1 MVVLILISIA
11 LLVWGFVSGFET
23 STHEVL
29 PPTNAL
35 LTWAAI
41 MIGIAIFC
49 WIVVGLIVNVKND
62 PKSLVKMG
70 IVLVGLVAL
79 CLVAA
84 GLSLW
89 LPREAAAR
97 RVSDLYRRYEPNP
110 HLSVAFIE
118 GFKVNDTLA
127 VDVTTVTALDDEGWD
142 TLRADFR
149 IRQLPEHTQNKIDS
163 GQDIVS
169 VRIVLKSN
177 PAFPMDTVD
186 MENNVVVGISRLNRV
201 VSIFNTDTEKQI
213 DAILHYNYEK
223 NIQTNK

>member
-1 MVVLILISIA
+1 MKPRGVKI
-11 LLVWGFVSGFET
+11 F
-23 STHEVL
+23 
-29 PPTNAL
+29 
-35 LTWAAI
+35 WA
-41 MIGIAIFC
+41 
-49 WIVVGLIVNVKND
+49 VG
-62 PKSLVKMG
+62 
-70 IVLVGLVAL
+70 VAL
-79 CLVAA
+79 VVAVAVGGLLYPWLLPGA
-84 GLSLW
+84 G
-89 LPREAAAR
+89 
-97 RVSDLYRRYEPNP
+97 VSDPYRRYEDNP
-110 HLSVAFIE
+110 HLDVTFLRN
-118 GFKVNDTLA
+118 FPVNDTLA
-127 VDVTTVTALDDEGWD
+127 VDVTLLQALDDEGWD

-223 NIQTNK
+223 NIQTNN

>member
-1 MVVLILISIA
+1 MSRRTFWIL
-11 LLVWGFVSGFET
+11 V
-23 STHEVL
+23 
-29 PPTNAL
+29 
-35 LTWAAI
+35 
-41 MIGIAIFC
+41 
-49 WIVVGLIVNVKND
+49 
-62 PKSLVKMG
+62 
-70 IVLVGLVAL
+70 VAL

-149 IRQLPEHTQNKIDS
+149 IPELPDHIQKRIEEGKDLT
-163 GQDIVS
+163 G
-169 VRIVLKSN
+169 VRLVPKSD
-177 PAFPMDTVD
+177 PTLPMDTVD
-186 MENNVVVGISRLNRV
+186 ITRNNVLG
-201 VSIFNTDTEKQI
+201 VSPLKRTIAIFNTETESQI
-213 DAILHYNYEK
+213 NATMNYNFR
-223 NIQTNK
+223 IQ

>member
-1 MVVLILISIA
+1 MSRRTFWILI
-11 LLVWGFVSGFET
+11 
-23 STHEVL
+23 
-29 PPTNAL
+29 
-35 LTWAAI
+35 
-41 MIGIAIFC
+41 
-49 WIVVGLIVNVKND
+49 
-62 PKSLVKMG
+62 
-70 IVLVGLVAL
+70 VAL

-149 IRQLPEHTQNKIDS
+149 IPELPPLFQQKIEDGKDMLSMRFVSKTDPSHTMDS
-163 GQDIVS
+163 
-169 VRIVLKSN
+169 
-177 PAFPMDTVD
+177 VD
-186 MENNVVVGISRLNRV
+186 MLNNNVIAISRLKRTIC
-201 VSIFNTDTEKQI
+201 IFYTSTIAEQQCI
-213 DAILHYNYEK
+213 YYNQLEK
-223 NIQTNK
+223 NITNK

>member
-1 MVVLILISIA
+1 MSRRTFWIL
-11 LLVWGFVSGFET
+11 V
-23 STHEVL
+23 
-29 PPTNAL
+29 
-35 LTWAAI
+35 
-41 MIGIAIFC
+41 
-49 WIVVGLIVNVKND
+49 
-62 PKSLVKMG
+62 
-70 IVLVGLVAL
+70 VAL

-149 IRQLPEHTQNKIDS
+149 IPELPPLFQQQIEDGKDMLSLRFVSKTDPSHTMDS
-163 GQDIVS
+163 
-169 VRIVLKSN
+169 
-177 PAFPMDTVD
+177 VD
-186 MENNVVVGISRLNRV
+186 MLNNNVIAISRLKRTIC
-201 VSIFNTDTEKQI
+201 IFYTSTIAEQQCI
-213 DAILHYNYEK
+213 YYNQLEK
-223 NIQTNK
+223 NITNK

>member
-1 MVVLILISIA
+1 MSRRTFWIL
-11 LLVWGFVSGFET
+11 V
-23 STHEVL
+23 
-29 PPTNAL
+29 
-35 LTWAAI
+35 
-41 MIGIAIFC
+41 
-49 WIVVGLIVNVKND
+49 
-62 PKSLVKMG
+62 
-70 IVLVGLVAL
+70 VAL

-149 IRQLPEHTQNKIDS
+149 IPELPDHIQKRIEEGKDLT
-163 GQDIVS
+163 GVRLVS
-169 VRIVLKSN
+169 KSD
-177 PAFPMDTVD
+177 PTLPMDTVD
-186 MENNVVVGISRLNRV
+186 ITRNNVLG
-201 VSIFNTDTEKQI
+201 VSILKRTIAIFNTETESQI
-213 DAILHYNYEK
+213 NATMNYNFR
-223 NIQTNK
+223 IQ

>member
-1 MVVLILISIA
+1 MMPRKIKLFWRVGAVLAA
-11 LLVWGFVSGFET
+11 LTAVAV
-23 STHEVL
+23 
-29 PPTNAL
+29 
-35 LTWAAI
+35 AA
-41 MIGIAIFC
+41 A
-49 WIVVGLIVNVKND
+49 
-62 PKSLVKMG
+62 
-70 IVLVGLVAL
+70 VLV
-79 CLVAA
+79 
-84 GLSLW
+84 
-89 LPREAAAR
+89 PRMG
-97 RVSDLYRRYEPNP
+97 VSDLYRRYEGNP
-110 HLSVAFIE
+110 HLDVTYLRNFP
-118 GFKVNDTLA
+118 VNDTLA
-127 VDVTTVTALDDEGWD
+127 VDVTLLQARDDEGWD

-186 MENNVVVGISRLNRV
+186 MDNNVVVGISRLNRV

>member
-1 MVVLILISIA
+1 MSRRTFWIL
-11 LLVWGFVSGFET
+11 V
-23 STHEVL
+23 
-29 PPTNAL
+29 
-35 LTWAAI
+35 
-41 MIGIAIFC
+41 
-49 WIVVGLIVNVKND
+49 
-62 PKSLVKMG
+62 
-70 IVLVGLVAL
+70 VAL

-89 LPREAAAR
+89 MPREAAAR

-223 NIQTNK
+223 NIQTNN

>member
-1 MVVLILISIA
+1 MSRRTFWIL
-11 LLVWGFVSGFET
+11 V
-23 STHEVL
+23 
-29 PPTNAL
+29 
-35 LTWAAI
+35 
-41 MIGIAIFC
+41 
-49 WIVVGLIVNVKND
+49 
-62 PKSLVKMG
+62 
-70 IVLVGLVAL
+70 VAL

-149 IRQLPEHTQNKIDS
+149 IPELPDHIQKRIEEGKDLT
-163 GQDIVS
+163 G
-169 VRIVLKSN
+169 VRLVPKSD
-177 PAFPMDTVD
+177 PTLPMDTVD
-186 MENNVVVGISRLNRV
+186 ITRNNVLG
-201 VSIFNTDTEKQI
+201 VSPLKRTIAIFNTETESHI
-213 DAILHYNYEK
+213 NATMNYNFR
-223 NIQTNK
+223 IQ

>member
-1 MVVLILISIA
+1 MKRTVVVL
-11 LLVWGFVSGFET
+11 LLS
-23 STHEVL
+23 
-29 PPTNAL
+29 L
-35 LTWAAI
+35 LA
-41 MIGIAIFC
+41 
-49 WIVVGLIVNVKND
+49 
-62 PKSLVKMG
+62 
-70 IVLVGLVAL
+70 VAG
-79 CLVAA
+79 VAA
-84 GLSLW
+84 W
-89 LPREAAAR
+89 RWWPRTTPPE

-149 IRQLPEHTQNKIDS
+149 IRQLPEHTQNKIDN

-223 NIQTNK
+223 NIQTNN

>member
-1 MVVLILISIA
+1 MSRRTFWIL
-11 LLVWGFVSGFET
+11 V
-23 STHEVL
+23 
-29 PPTNAL
+29 
-35 LTWAAI
+35 
-41 MIGIAIFC
+41 
-49 WIVVGLIVNVKND
+49 
-62 PKSLVKMG
+62 
-70 IVLVGLVAL
+70 VAL

-149 IRQLPEHTQNKIDS
+149 IPELPPLFQQKIEDGKDMLSMRFVSKTDPSHTMDS
-163 GQDIVS
+163 
-169 VRIVLKSN
+169 
-177 PAFPMDTVD
+177 VD
-186 MENNVVVGISRLNRV
+186 MLNNNVIAISRLKRTIC
-201 VSIFNTDTEKQI
+201 IFYTSTIAEQQSVYFNQ
-213 DAILHYNYEK
+213 LEK
-223 NIQTNK
+223 NITNK

>member
-1 MVVLILISIA
+1 MSRRTFWIL
-11 LLVWGFVSGFET
+11 V
-23 STHEVL
+23 
-29 PPTNAL
+29 
-35 LTWAAI
+35 
-41 MIGIAIFC
+41 
-49 WIVVGLIVNVKND
+49 
-62 PKSLVKMG
+62 
-70 IVLVGLVAL
+70 VAL

-89 LPREAAAR
+89 MPREAAAR

-118 GFKVNDTLA
+118 GFKINDTLA

>member
-1 MVVLILISIA
+1 MSRRTFWIL
-11 LLVWGFVSGFET
+11 V
-23 STHEVL
+23 
-29 PPTNAL
+29 
-35 LTWAAI
+35 
-41 MIGIAIFC
+41 
-49 WIVVGLIVNVKND
+49 
-62 PKSLVKMG
+62 
-70 IVLVGLVAL
+70 VAL

-149 IRQLPEHTQNKIDS
+149 IPELPDHVQKRIAEGKDLT
-163 GQDIVS
+163 G
-169 VRIVLKSN
+169 VRLVPKSD
-177 PAFPMDTVD
+177 PTLPMDTVD
-186 MENNVVVGISRLNRV
+186 ITRNNVLGFSPLKRTI
-201 VSIFNTDTEKQI
+201 SIFTTDTKEQQL
-213 DAILHYNYEK
+213 AVMHYNYWK
-223 NIQTNK
+223 

>member
-1 MVVLILISIA
+1 MSRRTFWIL
-11 LLVWGFVSGFET
+11 V
-23 STHEVL
+23 
-29 PPTNAL
+29 
-35 LTWAAI
+35 
-41 MIGIAIFC
+41 
-49 WIVVGLIVNVKND
+49 
-62 PKSLVKMG
+62 
-70 IVLVGLVAL
+70 VAL

-223 NIQTNK
+223 NIQTNN

>member
-1 MVVLILISIA
+1 MSRRTFWILI
-11 LLVWGFVSGFET
+11 
-23 STHEVL
+23 
-29 PPTNAL
+29 
-35 LTWAAI
+35 
-41 MIGIAIFC
+41 
-49 WIVVGLIVNVKND
+49 
-62 PKSLVKMG
+62 
-70 IVLVGLVAL
+70 VAL

-149 IRQLPEHTQNKIDS
+149 IPELPDHIQKRIEEGKDLT
-163 GQDIVS
+163 G
-169 VRIVLKSN
+169 VRLVPKSD
-177 PAFPMDTVD
+177 PTLPMDTVD
-186 MENNVVVGISRLNRV
+186 ITRNNVLGISILKRTIA
-201 VSIFNTDTEKQI
+201 IFNTETESQI
-213 DAILHYNYEK
+213 NATMNYNFR
-223 NIQTNK
+223 IQ

>member
-1 MVVLILISIA
+1 MKLNKIFKWGMVVLILISIA

-79 CLVAA
+79 CLVAFLLA
-84 GLSLW
+84 KGDPVPGATLTAS
-89 LPREAAAR
+89 A
-97 RVSDLYRRYEPNP
+97 SDLK
-110 HLSVAFIE
+110 L
-118 GFKVNDTLA
+118 
-127 VDVTTVTALDDEGWD
+127 
-142 TLRADFR
+142 
-149 IRQLPEHTQNKIDS
+149 
-163 GQDIVS
+163 
-169 VRIVLKSN
+169 
-177 PAFPMDTVD
+177 
-186 MENNVVVGISRLNRV
+186 
-201 VSIFNTDTEKQI
+201 TDTI
-213 DAILHYNYEK
+213 LNLTYIVGVGAILAIIVGE
-223 NIQTNK
+223 IRLAISNKK

>member
-1 MVVLILISIA
+1 MSRRTFWIL
-11 LLVWGFVSGFET
+11 V
-23 STHEVL
+23 
-29 PPTNAL
+29 
-35 LTWAAI
+35 
-41 MIGIAIFC
+41 
-49 WIVVGLIVNVKND
+49 
-62 PKSLVKMG
+62 
-70 IVLVGLVAL
+70 VAL

-177 PAFPMDTVD
+177 PAFPMDTID

>member
-1 MVVLILISIA
+1 MSRRTFWIL
-11 LLVWGFVSGFET
+11 V
-23 STHEVL
+23 
-29 PPTNAL
+29 
-35 LTWAAI
+35 
-41 MIGIAIFC
+41 
-49 WIVVGLIVNVKND
+49 
-62 PKSLVKMG
+62 
-70 IVLVGLVAL
+70 VAL

>member
-1 MVVLILISIA
+1 MSRRTFWIL
-11 LLVWGFVSGFET
+11 V
-23 STHEVL
+23 
-29 PPTNAL
+29 
-35 LTWAAI
+35 
-41 MIGIAIFC
+41 
-49 WIVVGLIVNVKND
+49 
-62 PKSLVKMG
+62 
-70 IVLVGLVAL
+70 VAL

-149 IRQLPEHTQNKIDS
+149 IPELPDHIQKRIEEGKDLT
-163 GQDIVS
+163 G
-169 VRIVLKSN
+169 VRLVPKSD
-177 PAFPMDTVD
+177 PTLPMDTVD
-186 MENNVVVGISRLNRV
+186 ITRNNVLG
-201 VSIFNTDTEKQI
+201 VSILKRTIAIFNTETESQI
-213 DAILHYNYEK
+213 NATMNYNFR
-223 NIQTNK
+223 IQ